1 MGKYDKFDSRIE
13 GSKQISV
20 CVTPLLSLKTPP
32 KYINKRDYKGDTHD
46 KTLDSSTKDANVFKT
61 NDDSL
66 KRNLDKETKNADDD
80 EYIDN
85 PPLQIDNIKYQ
96 PQ

>member
-1 MGKYDKFDSRIE
+1 M
-13 GSKQISV
+13 
-20 CVTPLLSLKTPP
+20 LK
-32 KYINKRDYKGDTHD
+32 
-46 KTLDSSTKDANVFKT
+46 KT

-85 PPLQIDNIKYQ
+85 PPLQIDKYLRS
-96 PQ
+96 